1 MKTNIMVKTAVFFF
15 WASFLLNSCVSFDS
29 QIIEASVL
37 ESIDVN
43 AKYYLKEELVNSP
56 IGVPVEKIA
65 YYTIDKIE
73 IKRTHYD
80 LEWTNFS
87 IVYYLRT
94 TNDEIITFHENRM
107 NRTEVGGIGILM
119 GRSKSFNDSYVKEGL
134 FEIIDRQE
142 NNTYYSYL
150 GSADESYF
158 IEFGKIIKR
167 YGTTILFYCNIFS
180 NNQLPSDNTKY
191 RLYAYFADTMYTFFS
206 SNPVDYALEGP
217 YQSYKNGVTLYFQL
231 YGSNDDIA
239 LYLFKK
245 TAIDT
250 LITKGFESGEMDE
263 NERSVVR
270 ENFNGELNIQGKS
283 IKLRPFAYGVQN
295 PAKREIKYH
304 K

>member
-1 MKTNIMVKTAVFFF
+1 MKTNIMVKTAILFFLV
-15 WASFLLNSCVSFDS
+15 SFLLNSCVSFDS

-43 AKYYLKEELVNSP
+43 TKYYSKEEFANSP
-56 IGVPVEKIA
+56 IGLPLEKIA
-65 YYTIDKIE
+65 YYTIDNIEFKI
-73 IKRTHYD
+73 THYD

-94 TNDEIITFHENRM
+94 NNDEIITFYENRM
-107 NRTEVGGIGILM
+107 NRTEASGIGILM

-134 FEIIDRQE
+134 FEIIDRQA

-150 GSADESYF
+150 GSADDSYF
-158 IEFGKIIKR
+158 IEFGKIIKQ

-180 NNQLPSDNTKY
+180 NTQLPYDNTKY
-191 RLYAYFADTMYTFFS
+191 HLYAYFADTMYTFFS

-217 YQSYKNGVTLYFQL
+217 YQSYKNGITLYFQL
-231 YGSNDDIA
+231 YGSSDDIT
-239 LYLFKK
+239 LYFFKK
-245 TAIDT
+245 TVIDA

-263 NERSVVR
+263 NERIVVR

-283 IKLRPFAYGVQN
+283 IKLMPFAYGIQN

-304 K
+304 E